1 MNQKIGLLILT
12 LVFFTCSGQNTE
24 ETLELWYTQPASQ
37 WVEALP
43 IGNGRLGAMVFG
55 SPEKEHL
62 QINEETFWSEGP
74 RDYHREGA
82 WQHLDEIRKLLAEG
96 KQKEAEDLAGD
107 TFMGLRSRE
116 TEYPQL
122 KAEWINKVSLDPNLI
137 EGIKSDTNDSDWP
150 IMQIHDK
157 SVWETKGLKDVDG
170 CLVFRKSIE
179 IPEEWAGKPLFLN
192 MGKIKDH
199 DITYFN
205 GKKIGESDGGE
216 LNREYTIPGN
226 LVKAGKNLIAVQ
238 INNYEKTGGFNAVR
252 KGHKVMHVL
261 PLGSDVQPLFIEGEW
276 KYRIIDTKPPV
287 APQYQAAY
295 QPFADLYIEMDG
307 HTKYSSYRRS
317 LDISNAIAQTR
328 YSVNGTTFTR
338 EYFCSNPGDVMVM
351 RLAANKEKS
360 ISFAAHLTSPH
371 SEYKVF
377 KADDQTL
384 QIELKAENGVLTG
397 TALLRVETSGGNVA
411 VSDEKIKVE
420 NADEVLLKLVAA
432 TSFVNYR
439 DITGKSE
446 EKALAMM
453 EKTSGKNF
461 MELVEAHQA
470 DYAQYFNRFDIDLG
484 GKEKRN
490 LPTDQRIIR
499 NATVPDPDLSALYMQ
514 YARYLML
521 SSGRKGT
528 QPPNLQGIWND
539 QLYPSWGSKY
549 TTNINCEMNFWPV
562 EVLNL
567 AECHES
573 LFRLIDEVAKEG
585 AKTAQ
590 AHYAARGWVLHHNT
604 DIWRGTAPINHPNHG
619 IWVTGGAWLC
629 HHIWEN
635 YQYSQDKE
643 TLFFYGELIKGAAL
657 FFADFLIVDPVSGY
671 LISSPSNS
679 PENGGLVAGP
689 SMDHQIIRSL
699 FKIALEYNEMFSK
712 DPNFA
717 ATVQSKLA
725 RMAPDQVG
733 KYGQLQEW
741 MTDIDDP
748 ENKHRHVSHLWAMH
762 PGNEITWEK
771 TPELMKAAKQS
782 LLFRGDEGTGWSLAW
797 KINFWARLL
806 DGEHAYRMVQMLLSP
821 AISEDGGE
829 KGGSYP
835 NLFDAHPPFQI
846 DGNFGGAAGMAEMLI
861 QSHQSYLELLPA
873 LPDAW
878 ANGSVRGVRARGGFE
893 VDMEWK
899 AKKIVKLKITS
910 KAGQPLKL
918 KFNGQLEEIKL
929 SKGESFEL

>member
-1 MNQKIGLLILT
+1 MKNKLGFLLLIIGL
-12 LVFFTCSGQNTE
+12 FSCSSLNTKDQWD
-24 ETLELWYTQPASQ
+24 LWYEQPASQ

-43 IGNGRLGAMVFG
+43 IGNGRLGAMIYGV
-55 SPEKEHL
+55 PIKEHL

-74 RDYHREGA
+74 REYHREGA
-82 WQHLDEIRKLLAEG
+82 WKHLADIRKLLSEG
-96 KQKEAEDLAGD
+96 KQKEAEDMAGA

-116 TEYPQL
+116 NEYPEL
-122 KAEWINKVSLDPNLI
+122 KAEWIKKIALDPELI
-137 EGIKSDTNDSDWP
+137 EGILPGTNDSDWP
-150 IMQIHDK
+150 VMQIHDK

-170 CLVFRKSIE
+170 CIVFRKSID
-179 IPEEWAGKPLFLN
+179 IPKEWEGKPLFLN

-205 GKKIGESDGGE
+205 GEKIGESDGGE

-226 LVKAGKNLIAVQ
+226 LVKAGKNQIVVQ

-295 QPFADLYIEMDG
+295 QPFADLWIEMEG

-317 LDISNAIAQTR
+317 LDISNAMAQTR

-338 EYFCSNPGDVMVM
+338 EYFCSNPDDVVVM
-351 RLAANKEKS
+351 RLSANKEKS
-360 ISFAAHLTSPH
+360 ISFTAQLTTPH
-371 SEYKVF
+371 SEHRVL
-377 KADDQTL
+377 KADGQTL
-384 QIELKAENGVLTG
+384 QLEMKAENGVLTG
-397 TALLRVETSGGNVA
+397 TALLRVETTGGKIT
-411 VSDEKIKVE
+411 VSEEKIKVE
-420 NADEVLLKLVAA
+420 NADEVILKLVAA

-439 DITGKSE
+439 DVTGNPG
-446 EKALAMM
+446 EKAFAML
-453 EKTSGKNF
+453 EKIKDAGF
-461 MELVEAHQA
+461 EELFEAHKA
-470 DYAQYFNRFDIDLG
+470 DYTQYFNRFDIDLG
-484 GKEKRN
+484 GKEKRI
-490 LPTDQRIIR
+490 LPTNQRIVR
-499 NATVPDPDLSALYMQ
+499 NGADPDPDLSALYLQ

-573 LFRLIDEVAKEG
+573 LFRLIEEVAKEG
-585 AKTAQ
+585 TKTAQ

-635 YQYSQDKE
+635 YKFSQNKE
-643 TLFFYGELIKGAAL
+643 TLFFYGNLIKGAAL
-657 FFADFLIVDPVSGY
+657 FFADYLVEDPKTGY

-699 FKIALEYNEMFSK
+699 FKIALEYNELFDK
-712 DPNFA
+712 DPIF
-717 ATVQSKLA
+717 TSTIQSKLDK
-725 RMAPDQVG
+725 MAPDQVG
-733 KYGQLQEW
+733 QHGQLQEW
-741 MTDIDDP
+741 MADTDDP
-748 ENKHRHVSHLWAMH
+748 GNKHRHVSHLWAMH

-771 TPELMKAAKQS
+771 TPGLMSAAKQS

-806 DGEHAYRMVQMLLSP
+806 DGEHAHRMVQMLLSP
-821 AISEDGGE
+821 AISEDGSE

-861 QSHQSYLELLPA
+861 QSHQSYVELLPA
-873 LPDAW
+873 LPEAW
-878 ANGSVRGVRARGGFE
+878 ANGSVKGLRARGGFE

-899 AKKIVKLKITS
+899 AKKVVKMKITS
-910 KAGQPLKL
+910 KAGQDLKL
-918 KFNGQLEEIKL
+918 KYNGQLQEIKL
-929 SKGESFEL
+929 SKGESFQL